1 MTATG
6 ASAAL
11 DIPAYKIRQPHR
23 IKMKGRDYS
32 MRLSQIG
39 GKEIVNLNTG
49 ERLGMVAEAD
59 LVIDRVT
66 GNIVRLLVPEERHQ
80 FLLFGERNFIEI
92 PWENVKKIGNDM
104 IIIEQEERK
113 KRKGFLTHG

>member
-1 MTATG
+1 
-6 ASAAL
+6 
-11 DIPAYKIRQPHR
+11 
-23 IKMKGRDYS
+23 

-59 LVIDRVT
+59 LVIDKAT
-66 GNIVRLLVPEERHQ
+66 GNIIRLLIPEERLG
-80 FLLFGERNFIEI
+80 FSLFGERNFIEV

-104 IIIEQEERK
+104 IIIEQDERK
-113 KRKGFLTHG
+113 KRKGFLTVG